1 MALEIYDIYN
11 AMGLTQENGTQT
23 LINAIRNS
31 SDLKGI
37 TQVYDGSV
45 EGLKQFGVALE
56 RSTTV
61 QNSFVHALVDRIGK
75 VVVTKAQIKN
85 PLAQFKKGRMDE
97 GRSVEEIFTDLIKAK
112 SFNPEDAQN
121 TLFKRSIPNVRVL
134 FHDNWRKERYDNT
147 IERTT
152 LKQAFTSLQAFEDF
166 IVSTYDAMY
175 NSNEVDEYLWSK
187 ALIESY
193 VANAHA
199 TFVEVP
205 HVTDAKSASEFV
217 KKTRATATKM
227 QLVQGSRAYNSAG
240 VHTTTPKNRTW
251 IMIDADLDATLDVD
265 VLARAFQ
272 MSKTDI
278 EQKKLVVEGFSVTG
292 LEAVMFDE
300 DIFKIYD
307 KEFLMNSVE
316 NPKGLYWNT
325 FLHVH
330 QLFSMSKF
338 NNFVAFMS
346 SDIPT
351 ITKLNVTPVADY
363 IKLNQAKTLDGFVE
377 FKKGSSKSDVEFTTT
392 ITDTNNQTV
401 SGVTAEVV
409 QGNTDSNFTVVVKVS
424 NKALTDQTIQVNV
437 TATEIVGTI
446 EVEGE
451 EELQKQSKTSTALL
465 TVVPEV
471 VA

>member
-11 AMGLTQENGTQT
+11 AMGLTEDNGTQT

-85 PLAQFKKGRMDE
+85 PLARFKKGRME
-97 GRSVEEIFTDLIKAK
+97 QGRSVEEIFTDLIKAK

-134 FHDNWRKERYDNT
+134 FHDNWRKELYENT

-152 LKQAFTSLQAFEDF
+152 LHQAFTSIQAFEDF

-199 TFVEVP
+199 TFVSVP
-205 HVTDAKSASEFV
+205 HVTDATSASEFV

-227 QLVQGSRAYNSAG
+227 QLVQGSRAYNAAG

-316 NPKGLYWNT
+316 NQKGLYWNT

-346 SDIPT
+346 DNIPT

-363 IKLNQAKTLDGFVE
+363 IQLTKTKTLDGFVE
-377 FKKGSSKSDVEFTTT
+377 FKKGASKSDVEFTTT
-392 ITDTNNQTV
+392 VTDTNNQPVT
-401 SGVTAEVV
+401 GVTATVI
-409 QGNTDSNFTVVVKVS
+409 QSGTDSNFTVTVNVT

-437 TATEIVGTI
+437 TATELVGTI
-446 EVEGE
+446 KVEGE
-451 EELQKQSKTSTALL
+451 EELQKQSKTATTLL
-465 TVVPEV
+465 TVLPDV